1 MLGEQSHQSP
11 HGHQDTYQD
20 QKGDPTG
27 PVLSVLYTFRSL
39 SPAMF
44 PPGEGIADEQG
55 EPETNDQFREQVF
68 DVEEVA
74 HFEAR

>member
-11 HGHQDTYQD
+11 HGHQDTYHD
-20 QKGDPTG
+20 QKRDPAC
-27 PVLSVLYTFRSL
+27 PVLSVLDTLGGL

-44 PPGEGIADEQG
+44 PPGEAVADEQG

-74 HFEAR
+74 HFKPR

>member
-11 HGHQDTYQD
+11 HGHQDAYHD
-20 QKGDPTG
+20 QKGDPAC
-27 PVLSVLYTFRSL
+27 PVLSVLYTLRGL

-68 DVEEVA
+68 DVEEIA
-74 HFEAR
+74 HLGPR